1 MKKLLNQDKMLSNH
15 CKFVFVTGG
24 VMSGIGKGVVSAS
37 LGKILQFR
45 GFKVSAVKIDP
56 YLNVD
61 PGTLNPIEH
70 GECFITE
77 KVWDFRPVPESDEYV
92 YRISEIDQDFGT
104 FGGSTRTL
112 R

>member
-77 KVWDFRPVPESDEYV
+77 KVWDFKPVPESDEYV

-104 FGGSTRTL
+104 FGGSIRAL

>member
-1 MKKLLNQDKMLSNH
+1 MASESKY
-15 CKFVFVTGG
+15 VFVTGG
-24 VMSGIGKGVVSAS
+24 VMSGIGKGVVTAS

-45 GFKVSAVKIDP
+45 GFKISVVKIDP

-77 KVWDFRPVPESDEYV
+77 QATTVWTPVF
-92 YRISEIDQDFGT
+92 QN
-104 FGGSTRTL
+104 
-112 R
+112 

>member
-1 MKKLLNQDKMLSNH
+1 MTSN
-15 CKFVFVTGG
+15 CKFVFITGG

-45 GFKVSAVKIDP
+45 GFKISAVKIDP
-56 YLNVD
+56 YLNID

-77 KVWDFRPVPESDEYV
+77 KVWDFEPVVESEERKYK
-92 YRISEIDQDFGT
+92 ICEIDQDFGT
-104 FGGSTRTL
+104 FDQTL
-112 R
+112 RLDQ

>member
-1 MKKLLNQDKMLSNH
+1 MPTE

-45 GFKVSAVKIDP
+45 GFKLSAVKIDP

-77 KVWDFRPVPESDEYV
+77 KVWDFRPVPGSDERIYK
-92 YRISEIDQDFGT
+92 ISEIDQDFGT
-104 FGGSTRTL
+104 FDYTARMN